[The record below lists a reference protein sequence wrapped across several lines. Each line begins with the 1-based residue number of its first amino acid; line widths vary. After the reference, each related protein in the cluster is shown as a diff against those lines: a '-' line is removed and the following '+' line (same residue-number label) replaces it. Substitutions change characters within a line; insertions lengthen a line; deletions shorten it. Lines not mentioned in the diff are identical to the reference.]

1 MGRVAELPLPP
12 KLGRLPAP
20 DDGMLGRMP
29 PEGRLLM
36 SGIDGRLVGIEGRCI
51 PPLPPPL

>member
-1 MGRVAELPLPP
+1 
-12 KLGRLPAP
+12 
-20 DDGMLGRMP
+20 MP

-36 SGIDGRLVGIEGRCI
+36 SGIDGRLLGIEGRCI